1 MDILGNLNLFSN
13 HFVIGCCESSLLHT
27 KTLTNEIISFHKW
40 NDFIRTD
47 YAMDKFIDRVQYIDY
62 PHIISLDNVKQ
73 IKIDLYNI
81 YIKSYPYSS
90 YEDFIKSVFEYTI
103 YDLKNFIDFDFTW
116 TGTPPNINDYEY
128 FYFFE
133 RGTNEF
139 LFYGLLS
146 EFDDKHYKQYYK
158 RVIDILETPIDI
170 DLSENQINDIDKTQI
185 VNNKFIYP
193 QFNETPFIDE
203 NNSNIIE
210 TTESISLSPF
220 VDEKSKK
227 LFQFIVNNWSNT
239 NTNKWGYI
247 WEFFNTKGNGK
258 LTYKVEYEEFLIKN
272 KFLIKGKI
280 NYESCNSNKHYQKL
294 EELLTQFNI
303 SEI

>member
-185 VNNKFIYP
+185 INKKFIYP
-193 QFNETPFIDE
+193 QFNETPFIDVIHYDVFKLISTHYNFE
-203 NNSNIIE
+203 EKKMWTVLFDFLKDNFKPKMNI
-210 TTESISLSPF
+210 S
-220 VDEKSKK
+220 
-227 LFQFIVNNWSNT
+227 Q
-239 NTNKWGYI
+239 
-247 WEFFNTKGNGK
+247 
-258 LTYKVEYEEFLIKN
+258 N
-272 KFLIKGKI
+272 KFFDFVKDKI
-280 NYESCNSNKHYQKL
+280 INTEISDRRQPSVNSEFYFESFEN
-294 EELLTQFNI
+294 LLKNNNLL
-303 SEI
+303 

>member
-116 TGTPPNINDYEY
+116 TGTPPNINDY
-128 FYFFE
+128 
-133 RGTNEF
+133 
-139 LFYGLLS
+139 
-146 EFDDKHYKQYYK
+146 D
-158 RVIDILETPIDI
+158 
-170 DLSENQINDIDKTQI
+170 
-185 VNNKFIYP
+185 
-193 QFNETPFIDE
+193 
-203 NNSNIIE
+203 
-210 TTESISLSPF
+210 
-220 VDEKSKK
+220 
-227 LFQFIVNNWSNT
+227 
-239 NTNKWGYI
+239 
-247 WEFFNTKGNGK
+247 
-258 LTYKVEYEEFLIKN
+258 
-272 KFLIKGKI
+272 
-280 NYESCNSNKHYQKL
+280 
-294 EELLTQFNI
+294 
-303 SEI
+303 